1 MANYQLLKT
10 VVTRKVIG
18 RCSCLQTRRRIPSGS
33 APCRVACQ
41 IQSTTT
47 IKVGMRIGRPENT
60 WTNWHCILIHQL
72 HNRMLLPTPPQKL
85 LALVYQLLAPKSQKV
100 LTLVYQLLTPQ
111 SQKVLTHMS
120 LILLVCHPR
129 SIYHSTLRHQ
139 N

>member
-1 MANYQLLKT
+1 
-10 VVTRKVIG
+10 
-18 RCSCLQTRRRIPSGS
+18 
-33 APCRVACQ
+33 
-41 IQSTTT
+41 
-47 IKVGMRIGRPENT
+47 MRIGRPENT

-111 SQKVLTHMS
+111 SQMVLALVYQLLTPQSQKVLTHMS